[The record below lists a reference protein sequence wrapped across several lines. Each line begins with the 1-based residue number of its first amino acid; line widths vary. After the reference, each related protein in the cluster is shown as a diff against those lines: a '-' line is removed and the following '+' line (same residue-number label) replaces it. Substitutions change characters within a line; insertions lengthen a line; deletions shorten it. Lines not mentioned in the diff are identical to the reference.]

1 MTTQLIKTIVK
12 DYIENSVQSHI
23 SSISDSVEC
32 SFILNHIKSLH
43 STLTLFGD
51 HFSTKIIFHIKYN
64 KQVMTLFLQSMNEA
78 ELYINKLMESL
89 LKSSVI
95 IDLDFVHFIKSLL
108 SKQKKN
114 DYMTDT
120 ISELPTL
127 VI

>member
-1 MTTQLIKTIVK
+1 
-12 DYIENSVQSHI
+12 
-23 SSISDSVEC
+23 
-32 SFILNHIKSLH
+32 
-43 STLTLFGD
+43 
-51 HFSTKIIFHIKYN
+51 
-64 KQVMTLFLQSMNEA
+64 MTLFLQSMNEA

-89 LKSSVI
+89 LKSSVT